1 MKLVHF
7 HFPRFTEHRPMAP
20 RPARPSAEPANDAL
34 PSFAGKIPLIVPL
47 AAVVLAAL
55 VYFICW
61 AVLA

>member
-1 MKLVHF
+1 MNLVHY
-7 HFPRFTEHRPMAP
+7 HFPVE
-20 RPARPSAEPANDAL
+20 
-34 PSFAGKIPLIVPL
+34 KIPLVVPL

>member
-1 MKLVHF
+1 MKLAHF
-7 HFPRFTEHRPMAP
+7 HFPGFTWHRPKAP
-20 RPARPSAEPANDAL
+20 GPARRSAAPASDDL
-34 PSFAGKIPLIVPL
+34 PSFVGKIPLIVPL

>member
-1 MKLVHF
+1 MKLAHF
-7 HFPRFTEHRPMAP
+7 HFPGFTGHRPMAP
-20 RPARPSAEPANDAL
+20 RAARRSAEPADDGL
-34 PSFAGKIPLIVPL
+34 PSFVGKIPLIVPL

>member
-7 HFPRFTEHRPMAP
+7 HFPGTTWHRPKAP
-20 RPARPSAEPANDAL
+20 RPARRSAAPTNEGV
-34 PSFAGKIPLIVPL
+34 PSFVGKIPLIVPL